1 MQFSILKPVLQTM
14 LALAIFTG
22 VNGCATR
29 APAPIEVNLVA
40 INDFHGQ
47 LEAHDKIYAFKGEPK
62 RTIRVGGIDTLGGAL
77 QAWRAEDPQLLLV
90 GAGDLL
96 GASPAMSSMWADEPT
111 VEAMNLLGLR
121 LSSVGNHEFDRGTV
135 ELLRQQNGGCESPS
149 PAKACKL
156 RPQFGGAKYAYL
168 SANVVDAVT
177 GTPLLPPYRIEE
189 VKGVRIA
196 FIGTVLRNTAQM
208 VTPSGI
214 ASVRFLDEVA
224 SINRWAAEIR
234 KQDVA
239 TIVLLIHEG
248 GVTDEQFDEVDCRRL
263 KGPIVNIVK
272 ALDPAI
278 RLVISA
284 HSHQGYQCK
293 IDGRTV
299 TQAESFGHVLT
310 RIKMTFDP
318 QSRSVADIEVRNVL
332 MEQGRFVPDP
342 QLAALLTEVKGRS
355 DVLLQRPIARL
366 AVPRI
371 SDVLDTAGESPL
383 GDIATDAQL
392 AATRPLGAQLVFINH
407 KSLRGEL
414 VGGVD
419 GATYVTTYAQVAA
432 THPYGNTLV
441 LMTLTGAQIRAV
453 LEQQNWLAS
462 EGSGGRRMLQ
472 VSDGFTYQWDSRRA
486 AGSRVVPGS
495 IRLNGAA
502 LADQQSY
509 RVAVNNFMA
518 QGGDGYT
525 LFKEGTARLDTG
537 ILDLEALLNYLVARE
552 RAGAPV
558 GSQQS
563 AGRITHRH

>member
-1 MQFSILKPVLQTM
+1 MRFSMIKPVL
-14 LALAIFTG
+14 LALAICLS

-29 APAPIEVNLVA
+29 ALAPVEVNLVA

-47 LEAHDKIYAFKGEPK
+47 LEAHDKTYAFKGEPK

-77 QAWRAEDPQLLLV
+77 KAWRAEDPQLLLV

-96 GASPAMSSMWADEPT
+96 GATPAMSSMWADEPT

-121 LSSVGNHEFDRGTV
+121 LSSVGNHEFDRGTA
-135 ELLRQQNGGCESPS
+135 ELLRQQNGGCVSPS
-149 PAKACKL
+149 PGKACKL
-156 RPQFGGAKYAYL
+156 RAQFGGAQFAYL
-168 SANVVDAVT
+168 SANVVDAIT

-196 FIGTVLRNTAQM
+196 FIGAVLRNTEQM
-208 VTPSGI
+208 VSPAGI

-248 GVTDEQFDEVDCRRL
+248 GTTDEQFDQVDCSRL
-263 KGPIVNIVK
+263 KGPIVDIVK

-310 RIKMTFDP
+310 RIKLSIDP

-332 MEQGRFVPDP
+332 MEQGRFAADP
-342 QLAALLTEVKGRS
+342 LLATLLAEVKGRS
-355 DVLLQRPIARL
+355 EVVLQRPVARL

-371 SDVLDTAGESPL
+371 SDVLDAAGESPL

-392 AATRPLGAQLVFINH
+392 AATRALGAQLVFINH

-414 VGGVD
+414 VGSLD
-419 GATYVTTYAQVAA
+419 GASYSATYAQVAV

-462 EGSGGRRMLQ
+462 ESSGGRRMLQ
-472 VSDGFTYQWDSRRA
+472 VSDGFSYRWDAQRA

-495 IRLNGAA
+495 MQLNGAA
-502 LADQQSY
+502 MADQQSY
-509 RVAVNNFMA
+509 RIAINNFIA
-518 QGGDGYT
+518 QGGDGFT
-525 LFKEGTARLDTG
+525 VFKEGTALLDTG
-537 ILDLEALLNYLVARE
+537 ILDLDALLNYLAARE
-552 RAGAPV
+552 RAGIPV
-558 GSQQS
+558 GSEKS
-563 AGRITHRH
+563 AGRIIHRH